1 MAKIEKVSP
10 LAPAKFPNIP
20 EINGVEFSTAAAGI
34 KYQDRPDAMLAILD
48 PGTEI
53 AGVFTLS
60 STRSYAVIDCEKKI
74 RLNDNSMGAAI
85 IVNSGNA
92 NAFTGSRGEVSVDAI
107 TAAVSDRLQIPQSR
121 VFSSSTGVIGEE
133 MPHSLLI
140 GVLDQMIIDK
150 DGKNFIGAAKAIM
163 TTDTYPKGSVA
174 KVQSDEGEILI
185 AGIAKGSGMIAPD
198 MATMLVYIFTDA
210 LIKKN
215 VLQSYLS
222 EINERTFNSI
232 SVDGDTSTSDTVL
245 MAATGKS
252 GISVEKNHKGFLDA
266 LTCLMTDLAHQV
278 VKDGEGASKFVEINI
293 LNAKTSSDAKTLAK
307 SIANSPLVKTAIAGE
322 DPNWG
327 RIVMAIGKSGA
338 EAERDKLKIYFGDIL
353 VAENGWVSSSY
364 SEAAGASYM
373 KNSEIKISVD
383 IGLGKA
389 NTTFWTCDFTNDYVS
404 INADYRS

>member
-1 MAKIEKVSP
+1 
-10 LAPAKFPNIP
+10 
-20 EINGVEFSTAAAGI
+20 
-34 KYQDRPDAMLAILD
+34 
-48 PGTEI
+48 
-53 AGVFTLS
+53 
-60 STRSYAVIDCEKKI
+60 
-74 RLNDNSMGAAI
+74 
-85 IVNSGNA
+85 
-92 NAFTGSRGEVSVDAI
+92 
-107 TAAVSDRLQIPQSR
+107 
-121 VFSSSTGVIGEE
+121 
-133 MPHSLLI
+133 
-140 GVLDQMIIDK
+140 
-150 DGKNFIGAAKAIM
+150 
-163 TTDTYPKGSVA
+163 
-174 KVQSDEGEILI
+174 
-185 AGIAKGSGMIAPD
+185 
-198 MATMLVYIFTDA
+198 
-210 LIKKN
+210 
-215 VLQSYLS
+215 
-222 EINERTFNSI
+222 
-232 SVDGDTSTSDTVL
+232 

-252 GISVEKNHKGFLDA
+252 GIRLEKNHKGFLDA

-364 SEAAGASYM
+364 SEGIGASYM